1 MKKILLALYILLLSL
16 PGFSQDIIEWDQQY
30 QVKMEDFQSKRSK
43 IDGEVILIQTSAKM
57 DFAFAMSNYE
67 FMLTKNFNS
76 KVTNTFSPKSA
87 VLIAPDLETATKLV
101 KFAQYQFDLNELY
114 TRQFRK
120 MLYENKG
127 AFSSI
132 TYINPLFENVQN
144 ELTERYSEAAEIT
157 NLGLEQEVLLKL
169 HLEVLDEIAELKDF
183 CKTCKPPKVKKK

>member
-1 MKKILLALYILLLSL
+1 M
-16 PGFSQDIIEWDQQY
+16 
-30 QVKMEDFQSKRSK
+30 
-43 IDGEVILIQTSAKM
+43 
-57 DFAFAMSNYE
+57 
-67 FMLTKNFNS
+67 
-76 KVTNTFSPKSA
+76 
-87 VLIAPDLETATKLV
+87 IAPDLETAEKLV

-120 MLYENKG
+120 KLYENKG

-157 NLGLEQEVLLKL
+157 NLGLEQELLLTL

-183 CKTCKPPKVKKK
+183 CKTCKPPKAKKK